1 MPRAKQNKRAPPAKL
16 KIGSERDIEDGFKP
30 FTSQHQRKTLHGEVP
45 PC

>member
-1 MPRAKQNKRAPPAKL
+1 MPRAKQTNRTPPTRL
-16 KIGSERDIEDGFKP
+16 KIGVERDIEEAFKP